1 MPGEFSIPE
10 DMLSPIRAQVEA
22 NLAAQLGVQELDE
35 DARTAIADKVWE
47 AVDVQLSKN
56 LTQVAGQAVKGSNI
70 GLAGA
75 GRVGVSES
83 LRLGLENVKLV
94 SEDQKYLELLQQSA
108 RMTKAKFDALVAAG
122 FTERQAFRLVEAETL
137 AKGGR
142 AR

>member
-1 MPGEFSIPE
+1 VPGEFSIPD

-22 NLAAQLGVQELDE
+22 NLATQLGVQQLD
-35 DARTAIADKVWE
+35 DTARLAVAEKVQE

-70 GLAGA
+70 GVGGA
-75 GRVGVSES
+75 GRTGVAES
-83 LRLGLENVKLV
+83 LRLGLENIKLV
-94 SEDQKYLELLQQSA
+94 SEDQQYLDLLQQSA
-108 RMTKAKFDALVAAG
+108 KMTKAKFDALVAAG
-122 FTERQAFRLVEAETL
+122 FTEEQAFRLVEAETL